1 MKKWKI
7 PVAWEMSGVVEIEA
21 DTLEEAMEIVE
32 TDMSIGLP
40 EGEYIEGSFQLSTY
54 DVDYIREGYNDNQQD
69 ESEE

>member
-7 PVAWEMSGVVEIEA
+7 PVTWEMCGMVEIEA
-21 DTLEEAMEIVE
+21 DTLEEAMKIVE

-40 EGEYIEGSFQLSTY
+40 EGEYIEGSFELST
-54 DVDYIREGYNDNQQD
+54 DDEDYIREGWNNNQQD